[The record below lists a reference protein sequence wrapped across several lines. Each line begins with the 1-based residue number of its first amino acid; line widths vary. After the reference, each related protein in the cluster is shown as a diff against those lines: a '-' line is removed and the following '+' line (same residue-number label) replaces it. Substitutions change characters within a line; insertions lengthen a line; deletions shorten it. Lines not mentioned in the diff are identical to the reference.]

1 MADEN
6 VNIRIKINA
15 NTAEIDRVRAKLARL
30 CAEAKACEDTF
41 NRLGKNSDLAKESLD
56 DLGDSARETGS
67 DMRESRKE
75 TDATSK
81 SIRNVGRSA
90 DGLAKILKTTYKFA
104 FIGAGIETAAL
115 ALALSSV
122 NGLLATG
129 KFLAKSY
136 QVAMSAMAKAAAG
149 AAAALATVAA
159 AQRQYIAAT
168 GSGRYGGSFAE
179 SSRALRTMQGDARL
193 AAVGLKGLSSA
204 YAAASKNAK
213 VTGVTTSGIAGLM
226 DFAYLSGDAE
236 KGIAAVA
243 NLISLLQSG
252 KAAGSQDLLA
262 AAQDIGP
269 EFEKQYKEVIKGGK
283 VTSDELIRM
292 FSSGEFSKRAN
303 VAGTAANVNASL
315 VGQLKAFMTEMQV
328 MFGDLGMMFIK
339 PVQEA
344 FQEIRRIVV
353 RTFTAISPLVA
364 DFAEGTML
372 DKLVN
377 GIDKISQ
384 FTVKLMQDY
393 VPATQNFF
401 EKMRKAWDAIFDGF
415 RRFGGYLQKFSAA
428 SKIMNQFLGGILKA
442 IGGGLKTNFE
452 NFADLIVTNKE
463 QFLEFGDS
471 LENLITKI
479 FDFFRALREAFMKAL
494 PYIITLVDAV
504 SGLVKVFGDLI
515 KTMTGFGGFGA
526 FASLLLPFFAGGMIG
541 KGKGRG
547 GAMGAFGKM
556 GPVGKMGVVGSA
568 LAGLGILQAAPQ
580 GWQQSALDI
589 GGSAALAG
597 AFAPGPLKV
606 PAAIVA
612 GGAAATGKVSDF
624 TYQKTENRGASA
636 AVGAL
641 GYGAAGLYA
650 GAKIGGLI
658 GTAIPI
664 PGVST
669 LAGAAVGAIVGAI
682 GGALYGGI
690 KGWMN
695 DSKYKKQAKEAAKEF
710 VDSYTSSIDEALATN
725 NIKEAEKLLNN
736 FSYESSK
743 FADQQIKEGTAK
755 TEIDKLSTKRMKD
768 YQSAVNLANGRL
780 DELTS
785 VTGKT
790 KDEILELANAAGVNL
805 SDNMTSLKTIMEET
819 GIAVGLFGKDFKDA
833 MTNVYATAVSEIQ
846 TALDIL
852 EAPKVVNELA
862 TALREK
868 VLGGTVQ
875 GQDVASFLQAAAQEQ
890 LLASGGDPIKALAEL
905 YKNLGPGGSQYRTA
919 GGVLANPQIEGV
931 ITGTGAGQFGQLLTA
946 FFGSA
951 AQGAGQVVAQNIV
964 SQLAA
969 VGYSPTGMTLEQMSS
984 QLAKLPVPEI
994 LRIAESVSKA
1004 NFLREET
1011 IYGPKGRVIS
1021 QGQPVDEQLK
1031 GLLGPEFGSFVSS
1044 MKLQQTEE
1052 EKNRNSYALLR
1063 GSIASFPTSTKT
1075 FNDAVSSFKTTV
1087 DAFPNQLKGV
1097 LALGDTTSPRSKI
1110 VDTLGAHSAFD
1121 MQIAG
1126 NRTVTSGLRNFGLG
1140 SMSSDHASGR
1150 AYDLVGQ
1157 NLGMYGQAINNA
1169 GGFAEFHGTG
1179 GQRHLHVVPPSS
1191 PIGDAATPYMGGM
1204 TSGAVSNNTTTINL
1218 TVNATPN
1225 QDVNALASEIMYRIE
1240 QETKFRNERY

>member
-90 DGLAKILKTTYKFA
+90 DGLARILKTTYKFA

-149 AAAALATVAA
+149 AAAALAAVAA

-328 MFGDLGMMFIK
+328 MFGDLGMQFIK

-401 EKMRKAWDAIFDGF
+401 DKIRKAWDAIFDGF

-494 PYIITLVDAV
+494 PYIITVIDAI
-504 SGLVKVFGDLI
+504 SSLVKVFGDLI

-541 KGKGRG
+541 KGKGKG

-568 LAGLGILQAAPQ
+568 LAGFGILEALPEGNAATVM
-580 GWQQSALDI
+580 DI
-589 GGSAALAG
+589 LGSAGLAA
-597 AFAPGPLKV
+597 AFAPGPLKA
-606 PAAIVA
+606 PAAIIAGGVA
-612 GGAAATGKVSDF
+612 GMGTAADQVYQQGILGYGK
-624 TYQKTENRGASA
+624 ENRAVSAGSMA
-636 AVGAL
+636 AVGA
-641 GYGAAGLYA
+641 GVGAIAGSIL
-650 GAKIGGLI
+650 
-658 GTAIPI
+658 
-664 PGVST
+664 PGVGN
-669 LAGAAVGAIVGAI
+669 AVGAGVGAAV
-682 GGALYGGI
+682 GALYGGI
-690 KGWMN
+690 TGWMS
-695 DSKYKKQAKEAAKEF
+695 DGKYKKQARQAAKSF
-710 VDSYTSSIDEALATN
+710 VDSYSSAIDETLATN
-725 NIKEAEKLLNN
+725 NIEEAEKLLRN
-736 FSYESSK
+736 FAYESNK

-805 SDNMTSLKTIMEET
+805 SDNMTSLKKIMEET

-951 AQGAGQVVAQNIV
+951 AQGAGQIVAQNIV